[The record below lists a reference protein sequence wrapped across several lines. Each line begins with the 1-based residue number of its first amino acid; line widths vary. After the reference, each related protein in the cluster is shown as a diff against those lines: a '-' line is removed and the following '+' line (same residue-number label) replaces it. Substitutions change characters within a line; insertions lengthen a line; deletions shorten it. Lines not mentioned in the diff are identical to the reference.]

1 MKRSDYQLELASL
14 LGFIHGT
21 GMGIEDFIPT
31 PSPKEKINR
40 TSDDIDERKAKQL
53 AKLARR
59 AKHNT

>member
-1 MKRSDYQLELASL
+1 MKRSDSQLQLASI

-21 GMGIEDFIPT
+21 GIEDFIPT